1 MPFLIIGLLIGVPLG
16 AIGGVLGYFKL
27 LSDANE
33 AGRKEATYQ
42 NLKRQAEQEAKW
54 NKPTTY

>member
-16 AIGGVLGYFKL
+16 AVGGIVGYFWL
-27 LSDANE
+27 ISEANE

-42 NLKRQAEQEAKW
+42 NLRRQAEQESKW